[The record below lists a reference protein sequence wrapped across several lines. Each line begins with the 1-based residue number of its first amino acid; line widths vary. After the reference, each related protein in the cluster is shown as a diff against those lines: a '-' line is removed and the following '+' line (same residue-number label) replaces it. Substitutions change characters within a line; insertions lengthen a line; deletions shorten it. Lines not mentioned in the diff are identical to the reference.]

1 MRQSGIP
8 KWWMMPERRGH
19 LESRRKR
26 WLSWDLRQD
35 QGELGRRVKLCRG
48 GGLCGGS
55 GAGETG
61 GWSRAWRGL
70 DSPCQDCLHPLNT
83 VEDFLPSEEI
93 DHGLFKRTSGL
104 LGWEVMKVKK
114 REIYFCFFKR
124 DFKLS
129 MFQMNPCLDLT
140 GFIILS

>member
-1 MRQSGIP
+1 MRRSGIP
-8 KWWMMPERRGH
+8 KWWRMPERQGAFGVP
-19 LESRRKR
+19 EKEVAE
-26 WLSWDLRQD
+26 LRSQE
-35 QGELGRRVKLCRG
+35 GSGGKGRRVKLG
-48 GGLCGGS
+48 WGS
-55 GAGETG
+55 DLFGSSGVGETG
-61 GWSRAWRGL
+61 GRSRAWRGL

-104 LGWEVMKVKK
+104 LGWEVMEVKK
-114 REIYFCFFKR
+114 KEIYFCFFKQ

-129 MFQMNPCLDLT
+129 IFQMNPCPDLT

>member
-8 KWWMMPERRGH
+8 KWWTTAEKQGAFGVPEK
-19 LESRRKR
+19 EVAE
-26 WLSWDLRQD
+26 LRSQED
-35 QGELGRRVKLCRG
+35 PEELGRRVNLGWG
-48 GGLCGGS
+48 GGLYGGS
-55 GAGETG
+55 GARETG
-61 GWSRAWRGL
+61 GWSQVWRGL

-83 VEDFLPSEEI
+83 MEDFLPSEEI
-93 DHGLFKRTSGL
+93 DHGLLKRTSGL

-114 REIYFCFFKR
+114 REIYFCFFKQ

-129 MFQMNPCLDLT
+129 IFQMNPCLNLT